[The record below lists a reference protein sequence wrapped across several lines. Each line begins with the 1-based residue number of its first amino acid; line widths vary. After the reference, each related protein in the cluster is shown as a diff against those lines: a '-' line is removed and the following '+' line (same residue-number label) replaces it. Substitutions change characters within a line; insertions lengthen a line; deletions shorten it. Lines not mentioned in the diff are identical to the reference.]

1 LAEIIVSLS
10 EDVTFTPGVIATIS
24 FELARNKVNILE
36 YFTSTPH
43 TIVIVSEKDALKG
56 YRLLQKLASSQEK
69 QT

>member
-1 LAEIIVSLS
+1 LS

-24 FELARNKVNILE
+24 LELARNKVNILE

-43 TIVIVSEKDALKG
+43 TILRVSEKDALKS